1 PGVPGTGTS
10 AIPAPITEYV
20 VNNEGT
26 SAFGEAVGSDDGTT
40 IASANIRFRYSPTI
54 HVARSMRIHA
64 TVDFLYNVVLGSTPD
79 YAGYLLRPDVP
90 LVAFSDADVPPAS
103 GVNGF
108 QDGVRVKE
116 AYAEW
121 QPAFLLRVGRQA
133 SHWGL

>member
-1 PGVPGTGTS
+1 
-10 AIPAPITEYV
+10 
-20 VNNEGT
+20 
-26 SAFGEAVGSDDGTT
+26 
-40 IASANIRFRYSPTI
+40 I

-64 TVDFLYNVVLGSTPD
+64 TVDFLDNVVLGSTPD

-90 LVAFSDADVPPAS
+90 LVAFSDAAVPPAS

-133 SHWGL
+133 SHWGLGILANAGNEIDDDFGDYTDRALVLLKLYGVYVSGA